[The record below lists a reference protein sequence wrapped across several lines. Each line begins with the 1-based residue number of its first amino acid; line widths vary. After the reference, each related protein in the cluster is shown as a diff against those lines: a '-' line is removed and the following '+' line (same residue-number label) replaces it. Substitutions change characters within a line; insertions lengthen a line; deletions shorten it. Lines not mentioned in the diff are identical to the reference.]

1 MPFDRLT
8 IVALRASNELSLRA
22 KIETRLYARMAT
34 AIFYGTVLT
43 GIHDPRHGMRRWDT
57 GFRSAPRAVD
67 FNLTS
72 ENTDKPIR
80 VVVPDDDPPVF
91 ADSAALARLRRLP
104 NVEVVSHSR
113 RPGST
118 YELIARL
125 SGVHTMIVARTTT
138 RVTNTVLEGAS
149 PGLKHVAVWGTAI
162 DHVALEAARRLGV
175 VVTNTPNAATV
186 AVAEHALALLLAL
199 ARKIPQLDLRV
210 RDGEWSG
217 GQLTQLAGR
226 TLGIVGTGAVGIR
239 LARIAEGIGMRI
251 LMSSM
256 SETIENSESSNW
268 TEVSFTELLE
278 NSDAISLHARL
289 TTDTRSMFGASEFA
303 RMKPTAL
310 FINTARGQLVNS
322 RALAEAL
329 ANETIAGAALD
340 VFNTEPLDRNS
351 PLTRLPNVILTPH
364 IAANTSEAL
373 NVSLNMVIDNVIDFL
388 RDRVRHQVS

>member
-1 MPFDRLT
+1 M
-8 IVALRASNELSLRA
+8 
-22 KIETRLYARMAT
+22 
-34 AIFYGTVLT
+34 
-43 GIHDPRHGMRRWDT
+43 
-57 GFRSAPRAVD
+57 
-67 FNLTS
+67 TS
-72 ENTDKPIR
+72 EQTDGTIR
-80 VVVPDDDPPVF
+80 VIVPDDDPPVF

-104 NVEVVSHSR
+104 NVEVRSHTE
-113 RPGST
+113 RPGNEH
-118 YELIARL
+118 ELIARIL
-125 SGVHTMIVARTTT
+125 GAHTMIVARTTT
-138 RVTNTVLEGAS
+138 RVTNTVFEEAS
-149 PGLKHVAVWGTAI
+149 SELKHVAIWGTAV

-210 RDGEWSG
+210 REGEWPG

-226 TLGIVGTGAVGIR
+226 TLGIVGTGAIGIR

-251 LMSSM
+251 LMSSL
-256 SETIENSESSNW
+256 SETVDKSEGSNW
-268 TEVSFTELLE
+268 TEVSFSELLA

-289 TTDTRSMFGASEFA
+289 TPQTRSMFGASEFA

-310 FINTARGQLVNS
+310 FVNTARGQLVNS

-340 VFNTEPLDRNS
+340 VFNAEPLDRNS

-364 IAANTSEAL
+364 IAANTNEAL

-388 RDRVRHQVS
+388 QGRINHQVS

>member
-1 MPFDRLT
+1 M
-8 IVALRASNELSLRA
+8 
-22 KIETRLYARMAT
+22 
-34 AIFYGTVLT
+34 
-43 GIHDPRHGMRRWDT
+43 
-57 GFRSAPRAVD
+57 
-67 FNLTS
+67 TS
-72 ENTDKPIR
+72 EQTDGTIR
-80 VVVPDDDPPVF
+80 VIVPDDDPPVF

-104 NVEVVSHSR
+104 NVEVRSHTE
-113 RPGST
+113 RPGNEH
-118 YELIARL
+118 ELIARI
-125 SGVHTMIVARTTT
+125 SGAHTMIVARTTT
-138 RVTNTVLEGAS
+138 RVTNTVFEEAS
-149 PGLKHVAVWGTAI
+149 SELKHVAIWGTAV

-210 RDGEWSG
+210 REGEWPG

-226 TLGIVGTGAVGIR
+226 TLGIVGTGAIGIR

-251 LMSSM
+251 LMSSL
-256 SETIENSESSNW
+256 SETVNKSEGSNW
-268 TEVSFTELLE
+268 TEVSFSELLA

-289 TTDTRSMFGASEFA
+289 TPQTRSMFGASEFA

-310 FINTARGQLVNS
+310 FVNTARGQLVNS

-340 VFNTEPLDRNS
+340 VFNAEPLNRNS

-364 IAANTSEAL
+364 IAANTNEAL

-388 RDRVRHQVS
+388 QGRINHQVS

>member
-1 MPFDRLT
+1 M
-8 IVALRASNELSLRA
+8 
-22 KIETRLYARMAT
+22 
-34 AIFYGTVLT
+34 
-43 GIHDPRHGMRRWDT
+43 
-57 GFRSAPRAVD
+57 
-67 FNLTS
+67 TS
-72 ENTDKPIR
+72 EQTDGTIR
-80 VVVPDDDPPVF
+80 VIVPDDDPPVF

-104 NVEVVSHSR
+104 NVEVKSHTE
-113 RPGST
+113 RPGNEH
-118 YELIARL
+118 ELIARI
-125 SGVHTMIVARTTT
+125 SGAHTMIVARTTT
-138 RVTNTVLEGAS
+138 RVTNTVFEEAS
-149 PGLKHVAVWGTAI
+149 SELKHVAIWGTAV

-210 RDGEWSG
+210 REGEWPG

-226 TLGIVGTGAVGIR
+226 TLGIVGTGAIGIR

-251 LMSSM
+251 LMSSL
-256 SETIENSESSNW
+256 SETVDKSEGSNW
-268 TEVSFTELLE
+268 TEVSFSELLA

-289 TTDTRSMFGASEFA
+289 TPQTRSMFGASEFA

-310 FINTARGQLVNS
+310 FVNTARGQLVNS

-340 VFNTEPLDRNS
+340 VFNAEPLDRNS

-364 IAANTSEAL
+364 IAANTNEAL

-388 RDRVRHQVS
+388 QGRINHQVS

>member
-1 MPFDRLT
+1 M
-8 IVALRASNELSLRA
+8 
-22 KIETRLYARMAT
+22 
-34 AIFYGTVLT
+34 
-43 GIHDPRHGMRRWDT
+43 
-57 GFRSAPRAVD
+57 
-67 FNLTS
+67 TS
-72 ENTDKPIR
+72 EQTDGTIR
-80 VVVPDDDPPVF
+80 VIVPDDDPPVF

-104 NVEVVSHSR
+104 NVEVKSHTE
-113 RPGST
+113 RPGNEH
-118 YELIARL
+118 ELIARIL
-125 SGVHTMIVARTTT
+125 GAHTMIVARTTT
-138 RVTNTVLEGAS
+138 RVTNTVFEEAS
-149 PGLKHVAVWGTAI
+149 SELKHVAIWGTAV

-210 RDGEWSG
+210 REGEWPG

-226 TLGIVGTGAVGIR
+226 TLGIVGTGAIGIR

-251 LMSSM
+251 LMSSL
-256 SETIENSESSNW
+256 SETVDKSEGSNW
-268 TEVSFTELLE
+268 TEVSFSELLA

-289 TTDTRSMFGASEFA
+289 TPQTRSMFGASEFA

-310 FINTARGQLVNS
+310 FVNTARGQLVNS

-340 VFNTEPLDRNS
+340 VFNAEPLDRNS

-364 IAANTSEAL
+364 IAANTNEAL

-388 RDRVRHQVS
+388 QGRIHHQVS

>member
-1 MPFDRLT
+1 
-8 IVALRASNELSLRA
+8 
-22 KIETRLYARMAT
+22 
-34 AIFYGTVLT
+34 
-43 GIHDPRHGMRRWDT
+43 MRRWDT
-57 GFRSAPRAVD
+57 GFRSEPRAVD

-72 ENTDKPIR
+72 ENTDQPIR

-104 NVEVVSHSR
+104 NVEVVSHIR
-113 RPGST
+113 RPGNM

-149 PGLKHVAVWGTAI
+149 PCLKHVAVWGPAI

-303 RMKPTAL
+303 SMKPTAL

-373 NVSLNMVIDNVIDFL
+373 NVSLNMVIDNVIDFI